1 MSRLSAVG
9 CHVYAGGFAVGVSRH
24 FDVVAHFEELD
35 AGLGVFQD
43 NFPKAELTHSEP
55 KGWPTKR
62 YRGVDLVYGNPPCA
76 PWSQSAGNMRKGL
89 DDPRVAYTFDVAA
102 AALALRPKVF
112 VFESV
117 LKILRNGKPVLEE
130 LTTRFHEAGY
140 AVTHFLT
147 NAVLHGVAQY
157 RERFH
162 FVAHKVPFY
171 EPARLDDYGEALT
184 VRDAIGNLEGV
195 ELDGKVDGHYPYKPE
210 AGLRP
215 LLGYMLQGEDGWR
228 AHQRAVGDGLA
239 ERAYLS
245 MLYKRLRYDCPSNT
259 VVAVDRLI
267 HPVLPRMVTVREAA
281 RLCSYPDDFTFR
293 ESTPARWT
301 HDPGQA
307 VCPNVAECVAESAAE
322 GIASGEEAEI
332 TSEEGSLA
340 EPDSVI
346 DYTAR
351 GREFHK
357 LFLRDFKATRSGREA
372 SPFKG
377 VR

>member
-1 MSRLSAVG
+1 MSRPSAVG
-9 CHVYAGGFAVGVSRH
+9 VHCYAGGFAVGVSRH

-35 AGLGVFQD
+35 AGLGVFRD

-76 PWSQSAGNMRKGL
+76 PWSQSAGNTRKGL
-89 DDPRVAYTFDVAA
+89 GDPRVAYTFDTAA

-112 VFESV
+112 VLESV
-117 LKILRNGKPVLEE
+117 SKILRYGAPVLEE
-130 LTTRFHEAGY
+130 LTARSHGAGY
-140 AVTHFLT
+140 AVTYFLT

-162 FVAHKVPFY
+162 FVAHKTPFY
-171 EPARLDDYGEALT
+171 PPARLGDYGEALT
-184 VRDAIGNLEGV
+184 VRDAIGDLEGV
-195 ELDGKVDGHYPYKPE
+195 EPDGGVDGHNYYEPPE
-210 AGLRP
+210 KALGP

-228 AHQRAVGDGLA
+228 MHQRAVDDGLA
-239 ERAYLS
+239 ERASLS
-245 MLYKRLRYDCPSNT
+245 MLYKRPRYDCPSNA
-259 VVAVDRLI
+259 VVAVDRLV
-267 HPVLPRMVTVREAA
+267 HPTLPRMITVREAA

-293 ESTPARWT
+293 ESGRRWA

-322 GIASGEEAEI
+322 GIASGEEIADVRRE
-332 TSEEGSLA
+332 SSK
-340 EPDSVI
+340 EPDNVI
-346 DYTAR
+346 DYR
-351 GREFHK
+351 DKGREFHK
-357 LFLRDFKATRSGREA
+357 LFLRDFKAMRKGREA
-372 SPFKG
+372 SPFMG